1 MCILFL
7 SSIIFADVSEDLTIE
22 GLFPDT
28 DETILQKARNGGYSR
43 SIKAASSTEMA
54 AALTIKPAGAIN
66 IDWNRFK
73 GAPVN
78 IIENLLL
85 LKNNKPVTKLDI
97 YNALCKIRT
106 LQGKEYFS
114 STRGRRTVL
123 FEDASRVAG
132 ENNLKKQNDPPPA
145 ASIPSDET
153 IFIMLKD
160 VNFGNCYYRAEIKTH
175 GGGILY
181 SLTNFKNINYLFIPV
196 IKTGNLIIQLY
207 IESLDEGVLIYGLSC
222 IAAANF
228 ADKQVD
234 IPSAIQKRLDL
245 IYEWIGSNIKTL

>member
-7 SSIIFADVSEDLTIE
+7 SSFIFADVSKDLTIE

-28 DETILQKARNGGYSR
+28 SEAILQKARNGAYSH
-43 SIKAASSTEMA
+43 SIKAASSGEMA
-54 AALTIKPAGAIN
+54 AALTIKPVGGIN
-66 IDWNRFK
+66 IDWSRFK

-85 LKNNKPVTKLDI
+85 LKNDNPVTKLDV
-97 YNALCKIRT
+97 YNALCKIRA

-114 STRGRRTVL
+114 STRGRRTAL
-123 FEDASRVAG
+123 FEEASRVTG
-132 ENNLKKQNDPPPA
+132 ENNLKKQNDPPPS
-145 ASIPSDET
+145 ASFPSDET
-153 IFIMLKD
+153 IFIMVKD

-175 GGGILY
+175 DSGIQY
-181 SLTNFKNINYLFIPV
+181 SLMNFKNINYLFIPV

-207 IESLDEGVLIYGLSC
+207 IEPLNEGVLIYGLSC
-222 IAAANF
+222 VAAANF

-245 IYEWIGSNIKTL
+245 IYEWISDNIKTP

>member
-7 SSIIFADVSEDLTIE
+7 SSFIFAEDRTIE
-22 GLFPDT
+22 ELFPDT
-28 DETILQKARNGGYSR
+28 SETILQKARNGAYSH

-54 AALTIKPAGAIN
+54 AALTIKPAGGIS
-66 IDWNRFK
+66 IDWSRFN

-114 STRGRRTVL
+114 STRGRRTAL

-145 ASIPSDET
+145 VSLPSDET
-153 IFIMLKD
+153 IFIMVKD
-160 VNFGNCYYRAEIKTH
+160 VNFGNCYYRAEIKTY
-175 GGGILY
+175 GSGIRY
-181 SLTNFKNINYLFIPV
+181 SLTNFKSINYLFIPV
-196 IKTGNLIIQLY
+196 IKTGNLMIQLY
-207 IESLDEGVLIYGLSC
+207 IESLNEGVLIYGLSC
-222 IAAANF
+222 VTAANF

-234 IPSAIQKRLDL
+234 IPSAIQKRLDV
-245 IYEWIGSNIKTL
+245 IYEWIGGNIKTP